1 MLKRK
6 EAAQLSVANIV
17 VYQLFLCVLCLCRG
31 KRIGNMQVDV
41 LFFYGRIGQFLFYF
55 LDEHNK
61 IHIFLFY
68 FIIYLFFYIYWFLVH
83 LLSSYFFCR
92 ENSKIEYDSPD
103 TRKRQVEVK
112 CNQDCAQKEKNRKRM
127 VTIKLKIRAAKSP
140 SKGSIYTQISY
151 PSPLSYFRP

>member
-17 VYQLFLCVLCLCRG
+17 VYQLFLCVFCLCRG

-61 IHIFLFY
+61 VHIFLFY
-68 FIIYLFFYIYWFLVH
+68 FIIYLFFLH
-83 LLSSYFFCR
+83 LLVFGSF
-92 ENSKIEYDSPD
+92 
-103 TRKRQVEVK
+103 V
-112 CNQDCAQKEKNRKRM
+112 
-127 VTIKLKIRAAKSP
+127 IKLLF
-140 SKGSIYTQISY
+140 
-151 PSPLSYFRP
+151 LSRK